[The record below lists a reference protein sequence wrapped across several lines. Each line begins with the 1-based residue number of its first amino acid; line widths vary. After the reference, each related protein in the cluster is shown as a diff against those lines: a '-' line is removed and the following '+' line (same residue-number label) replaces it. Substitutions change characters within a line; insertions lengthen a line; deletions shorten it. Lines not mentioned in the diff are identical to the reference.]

1 MSTYEDSLDFYAR
14 IEPLF
19 GFYEAYDELYKI
31 YLKEINRLF
40 KDSQKDLKALDF
52 GCGNGKFTSLLSLN
66 FDILG
71 LDKSPKMCEICTSK
85 GIKSTTLNLNKI
97 NTKFD
102 LITAV
107 SDVLNYLNPNEFS
120 DFFAQAYEK
129 LSPNG
134 YLIFDLNTEFGFDS
148 VASGSLYI
156 QDNENDL
163 VVDSLFENKELK
175 TKFMYF
181 EKTGDFYKKNEFQ
194 ITQYCHDF
202 KYKDT
207 NLKQVKKLS
216 VKLFSDSLADKS
228 IYILQKIF

>member
-1 MSTYEDSLDFYAR
+1 MNTYEDSLDFYAR

-19 GFYEAYDELYKI
+19 GFYETYDELYRI

-40 KDSQKDLKALDF
+40 KGNKADLKALDF

-71 LDKSPKMCEICTSK
+71 LDKSPKMCEICASK
-85 GIKSTTLNLNKI
+85 GIKSTTLNLNEIKD
-97 NTKFD
+97 KFD

-107 SDVLNYLNPNEFS
+107 SDVLNYLNPDELT
-120 DFFAQAYEK
+120 DFFTVAYER
-129 LSPNG
+129 LNPNG

-163 VVDSLFENKELK
+163 VVDSLFENDELK

-181 EKTGDFYKKNEFQ
+181 EKIGDLYKKNEFQ
-194 ITQYCHDF
+194 ITQHYHDF
-202 KYKDT
+202 KNKNT
-207 NLKQVKKLS
+207 NLKQIKKLS
-216 VKLFSDSLADKS
+216 IKLFSDSLADKN